1 MSRRVTQTQT
11 ASSDPSSES
20 SEACIMI
27 IEEEG
32 SHGGL
37 LPRPRGRVPGM
48 ENRDYE
54 QRQVSSW
61 LINIHFAMRNFL
73 STNYLTDREK
83 GHLPA
88 SLSYFQHG
96 DPRTIPQDS

>member
-1 MSRRVTQTQT
+1 
-11 ASSDPSSES
+11 
-20 SEACIMI
+20 MI